1 MPVKRFLLLG
11 GGHAH
16 VEVLRRLAR
25 QPLAQPT
32 QVVLVSP
39 RPRSLY
45 SGMVPGIFAGHY
57 RRAECEID
65 LGPLAQRAGAQW
77 TESQAVAVDA
87 DAGRVRLADGST
99 LGYDALSLDVGSV
112 IASAAI
118 PGAEVHAL
126 AVRPIEDFA
135 AAVDRLFERAR
146 RRFLG
151 VVVIGGGAAAVEL
164 ALALQYRL
172 ASHARVSLVTGGT
185 PPLPAFSAGA
195 RSRAL
200 RALRRLAVRVI
211 EDSCTEVGARQV
223 RLAGGERLTCD
234 AAVLAI
240 GASPAPWL
248 RGSRLQLDAAGFVAT
263 TSTLQSVSHANVFA
277 AGDTASRADLAHPRS
292 GVYAVRAG
300 PALAL
305 NLRRFL
311 EGGALEQHHPS
322 PRALNLLACGG
333 RTAIASWGEWSADGR
348 WVWWWKDRIDRGFV
362 ARSR

>member
-1 MPVKRFLLLG
+1 MLLG

-16 VEVLRRLAR
+16 VEVLRRLAGR
-25 QPLAQPT
+25 PLAPAAR
-32 QVVLVSP
+32 VILVSP
-39 RPRSLY
+39 RPCALY
-45 SGMVPGIFAGHY
+45 SGMVPGMVAGHY
-57 RRAECEID
+57 RRAECEIA

-77 TESQAVAVDA
+77 TQSHAVGIDA
-87 DAGRVRLADGST
+87 DAGSVTLADGST
-99 LGYDALSLDVGSV
+99 LAYDALSLDIGSV
-112 IASAAI
+112 IASVAI
-118 PGAEVHAL
+118 PGAEAHAL

-135 AAVDRLFERAR
+135 LAVDHVLERAQ

-151 VVVIGGGAAAVEL
+151 VVVVGGGAAAVEL

-172 ASHARVSLVTGGT
+172 ASLAKVSLVTGGT
-185 PPLPAFSAGA
+185 PPLPAFSPRTRTRA
-195 RSRAL
+195 R

-211 EDSCTEVGARQV
+211 EDTCTEVNARQV
-223 RLAGGERLTCD
+223 RLASGEGLACD
-234 AAVLAI
+234 AVILAI

-248 RGSRLQLDAAGFVAT
+248 RGSGLELDATGFVAT

-305 NLRRFL
+305 NLRCFL
-311 EGGALEQHHPS
+311 EGGTPQDHHPS

-348 WVWWWKDRIDRGFV
+348 WVWWWKDRIDRGFI
-362 ARSR
+362 ARYR